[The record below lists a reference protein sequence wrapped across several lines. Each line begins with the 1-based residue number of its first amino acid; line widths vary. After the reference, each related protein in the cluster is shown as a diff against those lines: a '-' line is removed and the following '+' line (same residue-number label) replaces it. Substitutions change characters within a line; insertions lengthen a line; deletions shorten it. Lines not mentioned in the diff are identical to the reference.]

1 MAGRCS
7 RYKIQAD
14 ETIFFFFFQAA
25 LLSSLVNGK
34 VFMEWVSPA
43 VLKAYQWQV
52 SSHKMKFLEF
62 IKSSH
67 GMLNLNRRFF
77 FLFQVSTLE
86 TAYREVSDVYDVTG
100 VKGLSEDMIQKLP
113 ECALHSEEM
122 IQLYNEIGCSI
133 CLEVRNSYR

>member
-14 ETIFFFFFQAA
+14 ETIFFFFQAA

-67 GMLNLNRRFF
+67 SMLNLNRRFF
-77 FLFQVSTLE
+77 F
-86 TAYREVSDVYDVTG
+86 
-100 VKGLSEDMIQKLP
+100 
-113 ECALHSEEM
+113 
-122 IQLYNEIGCSI
+122 
-133 CLEVRNSYR
+133 

>member
-7 RYKIQAD
+7 GYKIQAD

-52 SSHKMKFLEF
+52 SNHKMKFLEF

-77 FLFQVSTLE
+77 F
-86 TAYREVSDVYDVTG
+86 
-100 VKGLSEDMIQKLP
+100 
-113 ECALHSEEM
+113 
-122 IQLYNEIGCSI
+122 
-133 CLEVRNSYR
+133 